1 MLKRIDVADVRLGM
15 YIHKLEGPW
24 LKHPFWKTKFLLTD
38 AGQLADLHASELDG
52 IIIDIEKGDDVGGES
67 PARKR
72 QLPSP
77 SRIAPIDRARLE
89 VVPPPRSPVTSRP
102 FDPRSTTPTSTAREV
117 GNALQIVAR
126 SERILAGVFNQARLG
141 KAIKSSQVEPVIE
154 ELFASI
160 QRNPHAFNGLMRVK
174 RENSSL
180 YTHALAVSALMIAL
194 GRQMRL
200 DTTRIKQAGMAG
212 LLMDVGMG
220 HLPLDVA
227 TITETL
233 TDNER
238 EIVKTHTQ
246 LGYDFLAI
254 GGEIPEEVMK
264 VCLEHH
270 ERFDGSGYPLG
281 LAGLDISLF
290 GRMSA
295 ICDVYDSMTSDR
307 PHRPRIEPNLAFD
320 DMRKSEG
327 HFDPEIL
334 NQFVES
340 LGVYPIG
347 SVVLLT
353 SHRLALVVDQN
364 QDDYTRPRVW
374 TFYDTSDAKVIK
386 PEDINLIDSLGHE
399 DIVSSADPDGYN
411 IPNFGALREMV
422 FTSAAKAMS

>member
-38 AGQLADLHASELDG
+38 AGQLADLHASELEAVV
-52 IIIDIEKGDDVGGES
+52 IDIEKGDDVGGAQ
-67 PARKR
+67 PRRR
-72 QLPSP
+72 QLVSGPSTV
-77 SRIAPIDRARLE
+77 APIDRARLE
-89 VVPPPRSPVTSRP
+89 LVPPSRAPAVARP
-102 FDPRSTTPTSTAREV
+102 FDPRSTNPLSTAREV
-117 GNALQIVAR
+117 GNAIAIVAR

-200 DTTRIKQAGMAG
+200 DQVRIKQAGMAG

-233 TDNER
+233 TEA
-238 EIVKTHTQ
+238 EHAVVKTHTK

-270 ERFDGSGYPLG
+270 ERFDGTGYPLG
-281 LAGLDISLF
+281 LEGHNISLF
-290 GRMSA
+290 GRMAA

-307 PHRPRIEPNLAFD
+307 PHRPRMEPNYAFEQ
-320 DMRKSEG
+320 MRVSDG
-327 HFDPEIL
+327 QFDPEVL

-353 SHRLALVVDQN
+353 SQRLALVVDQN
-364 QDDYTRPRVW
+364 TDDYTRPRVW
-374 TFYDTSDAKVIK
+374 TFYDTGASKVMK
-386 PEDINLIDSLGHE
+386 PEDINLIDSVGRE
-399 DIVSSADPDGYN
+399 EIISSADPDGYN
-411 IPNFGALREMV
+411 IPNFAALREMV
-422 FTSAAKAMS
+422 FTSASKAMA